1 MKNIFTFLALLI
13 FIITSMSFAQTTLS
27 QGANVR
33 MSSIERAV
41 KPPMMQSTRN
51 TGKLTPNKMLTSG
64 SIVNFDNS
72 LSAGADFLLSVQS
85 ITNFGWDW
93 NITPPFVHA
102 VSTESNLYGTT
113 GLGLYYAYLES
124 NNVTYKNALQYACD
138 QMVGDATIA
147 DAGAIKLL
155 LLFQDL
161 PGVIAGTYQNA
172 AKAKYDAD
180 LAAHGGTA
188 TSYAQYIR
196 DDRGVTQGYK
206 NGIIPWDIGAYA
218 TAAKMLYNKFG
229 GTYNQDAIDIAEVIY
244 QDSYNTNP
252 GFFEPD
258 GTQNAGWDPTYT
270 NTNYY
275 WYTLGI
281 TGIMDAFVSSGTH
294 ADKLPGLITILNAC
308 KFSTGTARGAYSY
321 CYGANTND
329 DDWQTTAYV
338 VMSLANYNQATYQ
351 TDINS
356 ACFYLAT
363 TQDPTYNAWMYS
375 GPSSTY
381 PEIDGE
387 CSSAL
392 YFGTKA
398 LTEYVDAA
406 YTSTSYGGHFWDY
419 DAFSIIQD
427 AVDAAAVGATINVA
441 AGTYDGFSVV
451 GKSNLTLHGAGV
463 GSTIINPTT
472 LITTGIGHK
481 YDANMAAFVFVNT
494 STNIVINGMT
504 IQSNSVTPGIGAGFG
519 NAIVFWNASTGQ
531 INNCEIK
538 GMYTISGMQTG
549 QGIAVDAGSGQT
561 TTLALTNTVI
571 NGFQKNGIDA
581 VDGNGS
587 TSNPGTIT
595 LTVNGCTI
603 TGAGPTS
610 AIAQNGILF
619 WKMGGGSV
627 TGTVENTKF
636 ANIWYSLPSN
646 DACGILAYDIM
657 SIHNSFFDGVQIGVD
672 NEINPVVVIDATEN
686 WWGNAT
692 GPYDN
697 KTLPNTP
704 NYNNPSGLGSAVT
717 PYVAYEPWNTLAPV
731 ELSTFT
737 STTNGRNVQ
746 LNWETK
752 TEKNSYKFDIE
763 REVSGANWES
773 ICSVKAAVLSN
784 SPKQYS
790 FTDKNLQAGK
800 YQYRLKMIDNDG
812 SFEYSKIV
820 ETEVTSPK
828 NFELSQ
834 NYPNP
839 FNPSTRIDYQVPVDA
854 KVILEVYN
862 IAGQKVVE
870 LVNQEQSAGY
880 YTVDF
885 GASKLSSGVYIYR
898 IVASDKA
905 TGNNFSSI
913 KKMML
918 LK

>member
-72 LSAGADFLLSVQS
+72 LSADADFLLSVQS

-188 TSYAQYIR
+188 T
-196 DDRGVTQGYK
+196 
-206 NGIIPWDIGAYA
+206 AYA

-338 VMSLANYNQATYQ
+338 
-351 TDINS
+351 DR
-356 ACFYLAT
+356 
-363 TQDPTYNAWMYS
+363 
-375 GPSSTY
+375 
-381 PEIDGE
+381 
-387 CSSAL
+387 
-392 YFGTKA
+392 
-398 LTEYVDAA
+398 
-406 YTSTSYGGHFWDY
+406 
-419 DAFSIIQD
+419 
-427 AVDAAAVGATINVA
+427 
-441 AGTYDGFSVV
+441 
-451 GKSNLTLHGAGV
+451 KS
-463 GSTIINPTT
+463 
-472 LITTGIGHK
+472 
-481 YDANMAAFVFVNT
+481 
-494 STNIVINGMT
+494 
-504 IQSNSVTPGIGAGFG
+504 
-519 NAIVFWNASTGQ
+519 
-531 INNCEIK
+531 
-538 GMYTISGMQTG
+538 
-549 QGIAVDAGSGQT
+549 
-561 TTLALTNTVI
+561 
-571 NGFQKNGIDA
+571 
-581 VDGNGS
+581 
-587 TSNPGTIT
+587 
-595 LTVNGCTI
+595 
-603 TGAGPTS
+603 
-610 AIAQNGILF
+610 
-619 WKMGGGSV
+619 
-627 TGTVENTKF
+627 
-636 ANIWYSLPSN
+636 
-646 DACGILAYDIM
+646 
-657 SIHNSFFDGVQIGVD
+657 
-672 NEINPVVVIDATEN
+672 
-686 WWGNAT
+686 
-692 GPYDN
+692 
-697 KTLPNTP
+697 
-704 NYNNPSGLGSAVT
+704 
-717 PYVAYEPWNTLAPV
+717 
-731 ELSTFT
+731 
-737 STTNGRNVQ
+737 
-746 LNWETK
+746 
-752 TEKNSYKFDIE
+752 
-763 REVSGANWES
+763 
-773 ICSVKAAVLSN
+773 
-784 SPKQYS
+784 
-790 FTDKNLQAGK
+790 
-800 YQYRLKMIDNDG
+800 
-812 SFEYSKIV
+812 
-820 ETEVTSPK
+820 
-828 NFELSQ
+828 
-834 NYPNP
+834 
-839 FNPSTRIDYQVPVDA
+839 
-854 KVILEVYN
+854 
-862 IAGQKVVE
+862 
-870 LVNQEQSAGY
+870 
-880 YTVDF
+880 
-885 GASKLSSGVYIYR
+885 
-898 IVASDKA
+898 
-905 TGNNFSSI
+905 
-913 KKMML
+913 
-918 LK
+918 